1 MALRHW
7 ISTITGQRVSDA
19 ELSGLQRAAQLLC
32 ATDPRA
38 FDDESVAL
46 RTFGLLLAPDSARD
60 DGPGAAYS

>member
-32 ATDPRA
+32 ATEP
-38 FDDESVAL
+38 
-46 RTFGLLLAPDSARD
+46 ARVR
-60 DGPGAAYS
+60 